1 MVAHYDQ
8 DNQNAS
14 LMALDQYLHS
24 VRWTPQLVLEE
35 EVALIERVEIGK
47 AERSQA
53 CSDVRVIENANQARD
68 RLVAGYQPLVLYIA
82 RKYAHRTR
90 SMDLLDLVQEG
101 NLGLLRAVELNDM
114 SKGYSLA
121 GIAGRCIRDN
131 ILEALYYRDRLVRLS
146 ARTERAL
153 GQMNHLEWQLTAA
166 LGHSPSVREM
176 AEAMQVSEEKVQELV
191 MSAEAGQVE
200 SLHFILDGD
209 EEEER
214 HNLVPL
220 FVASEE
226 DDVRVAE
233 VVPLVHQAIEVVL
246 SAKEREVVSRRYG
259 LGGEC
264 QLLKEVA
271 AEMGMWAAN
280 VQRVER
286 RAKKRLHAAL
296 APVYLNEQEEGVA

>member
-35 EVALIERVEIGK
+35 EVGLIERVELGK

-53 CSDVRVIENANQARD
+53 CPDARVIENANQARD

-121 GIAGRCIRDN
+121 GIAGRCIRDG
-131 ILEALYYRDRLVRLS
+131 ILDALYYRDRLVRLS

-153 GQMNHLEWQLTAA
+153 GHMNHLEWQLTAT
-166 LGHSPSVREM
+166 LGHSPSVKEM
-176 AEAMQVSEEKVQELV
+176 AEAMQVSEKKVRELM

-214 HNLVPL
+214 HHLVPL
-220 FVASEE
+220 FVVSQE
-226 DDVRVAE
+226 DDVRGAE
-233 VVPLVHQAIEVVL
+233 IVPLVHQAIEAVL
-246 SAKEREVVSRRYG
+246 SVKEREVVARRYG
-259 LGGEC
+259 LSGEC
-264 QLLKEVA
+264 QMQKEVA
-271 AEMGMWAAN
+271 AEMGMWASN

-296 APVYLNEQEEGVA
+296 APVYLNGQEEEVA